1 MSAAR
6 RKPPT
11 PLARKP
17 AGTAAAA
24 AARAEA
30 RAGSHARRERR
41 AAGPTT
47 PLLAVD
53 VGNTDT
59 VVGRFMGG
67 ELEESWRVTSGRTT
81 TDELRLA
88 LEGMLKTGAA
98 GCPSVLCSV
107 VPALTRPWAEALRT
121 LTGRDPFEV
130 TPGTSPIALQVTE
143 PDSVGPD
150 RIANAL
156 AGKVLHGSPCIVIDL
171 GTATTFDCVSRQG
184 AFVGG
189 AIAPGMGTA
198 SDELFRRAAR
208 LSNIELRRP
217 ERAVART
224 TAENLRVGVLW
235 GYAGLVDTL
244 VRRMRNELG
253 GRPKVVATGGLAR
266 LVAPECETVDVVD
279 EGLTLKGLRL
289 IWEASR

>member
-1 MSAAR
+1 MSAR
-6 RKPPT
+6 RAERPSDHRAHP
-11 PLARKP
+11 
-17 AGTAAAA
+17 
-24 AARAEA
+24 AARA
-30 RAGSHARRERR
+30 
-41 AAGPTT
+41 TT

-53 VGNTDT
+53 VGNTET
-59 VVGRFMGG
+59 VIGRFTGA
-67 ELEESWRVTSGRTT
+67 ELAESWRVTSGRTT

-98 GCPSVLCSV
+98 GSPAVLCSV
-107 VPALTRPWAEALRT
+107 VPSLTRPWAEALRAV
-121 LTGRDPFEV
+121 TGRDALEV
-130 TPGTSPIALQVTE
+130 TAAGSPIPLQVTE

-156 AGKVLHGSPCIVIDL
+156 AGRTLHGAPCIVVDL
-171 GTATTFDCVSRQG
+171 GTATTFDCVSKAG

-189 AIAPGMGTA
+189 AIAPGLAT
-198 SDELFRRAAR
+198 SSEELFRRAAR

-235 GYAGLVDTL
+235 GYAGLVDSL
-244 VRRMRNELG
+244 VRRMKSELG

-266 LVAPECETVDVVD
+266 MVAAECETVDLVD
-279 EGLTLKGLRL
+279 DGLTLKGLHML
-289 IWEASR
+289 WEASR

>member
-1 MSAAR
+1 F
-6 RKPPT
+6 
-11 PLARKP
+11 L
-17 AGTAAAA
+17 G
-24 AARAEA
+24 
-30 RAGSHARRERR
+30 H
-41 AAGPTT
+41 
-47 PLLAVD
+47 
-53 VGNTDT
+53 
-59 VVGRFMGG
+59 
-67 ELEESWRVTSGRTT
+67 ELEESWRITSSRTT
-81 TDELRLA
+81 TDEIRLA
-88 LEGMLKTGAA
+88 LEGMLRTGAA

-107 VPALTRPWAEALRT
+107 VPAQTRPWAEALRQ
-121 LTGRDPFEV
+121 LTGRDPLRV
-130 TPGTSPIALQVTE
+130 TAATSPIALQVTE

-156 AGKVLHGSPCIVIDL
+156 AGRVLHGSPCIVIDL
-171 GTATTFDCVSRQG
+171 GTATTFDCVSKQG

-224 TAENLRVGVLW
+224 TSENLRVGVLW
-235 GYAGLVDTL
+235 GYAGLVDAL

-266 LVAPECETVDVVD
+266 LVAPECETVDLVD
-279 EGLTLKGLRL
+279 DGLTLKGLRL
-289 IWEASR
+289 FWEASR

>member
-1 MSAAR
+1 M
-6 RKPPT
+6 
-11 PLARKP
+11 
-17 AGTAAAA
+17 TAAKRGAKRSADSIAAATA
-24 AARAEA
+24 AARAE
-30 RAGSHARRERR
+30 GHARRERR
-41 AAGPTT
+41 SAGAST

-53 VGNTDT
+53 IGNTDT
-59 VVGRFMGG
+59 VVGRFIAD
-67 ELEESWRVTSGRTT
+67 ELDESWRISSSRTT
-81 TDELRLA
+81 TDEIRLA
-88 LEGMLKTGAA
+88 LEAMLKTGAA

-107 VPALTRPWAEALRT
+107 VPAQTRPWAEALRS
-121 LTGRDPFEV
+121 LTGRDTLQV
-130 TPGTSPIALQVTE
+130 SAATSPVPLQVTE

-156 AGKVLHGSPCIVIDL
+156 AGRVLHGSPCIIIDL
-171 GTATTFDCVSRQG
+171 GTATTFDCVSKQG

-198 SDELFRRAAR
+198 SEELFRRAAR

-224 TAENLRVGVLW
+224 TSENLRVGVLW

-253 GRPKVVATGGLAR
+253 GRPKVVATGGLAH
-266 LVAPECETVDVVD
+266 LVAPECETIDIVD

-289 IWEASR
+289 FWEAAR